1 MRPLPPVRY
10 VPSGPV
16 VVLTVAGTVG
26 AAVAVDADVAGADVA
41 GADVAGADEVDVLL
55 VPLLP
60 QAVKAAAAASAAGAI
75 QCIRGREPG

>member
-1 MRPLPPVRY
+1 
-10 VPSGPV
+10 V

-26 AAVAVDADVAGADVA
+26 AAVAVDADVA

-60 QAVKAAAAASAAGAI
+60 QAVKAAAAANAI
-75 QCIRGREPG
+75 HCIRGREPG